1 MQKNPFLLI
10 VVGLIFL
17 GLGAVMQFT
26 GGLPRADAALV
37 LRCQQEMK
45 SRGAA
50 AASMAKQ
57 CSETAFAT
65 AMTATDA
72 QSAARAI
79 SAANSSEIGSNG
91 FSMFLIGIGLAL
103 TTGGVVLR
111 QKQTR

>member
-1 MQKNPFLLI
+1 VLKNPFLLI
-10 VVGLIFL
+10 ILGLIFL

-26 GGLPRADAALV
+26 GGPPRADAALV

-45 SRGAA
+45 SRGAD
-50 AASMAKQ
+50 ASIAKQ

-91 FSMFLIGIGLAL
+91 LSMFLIGIGLAL
-103 TTGGVVLR
+103 AIGGVVLR